1 MKQQEI
7 CVTWINMLFSE
18 STSGEKIWRTQGTF
32 NFLGLPVGSG
42 VLIQIVSCGKRFVAD
57 VAAKILV
64 PMRLNMS
71 SHIFAGYQFTTNLA
85 QTFHLGCSEDTIE
98 LIRMKYQLTYTSI
111 PDWKSYI
118 NFRLIFPL
126 CPPISSGTYIRFDSK
141 FTVRAASV
149 SSVMTCHGMWH
160 DMTRHV
166 TYIPEKYGIW

>member
-1 MKQQEI
+1 MHFWQTLIFKSLITI
-7 CVTWINMLFSE
+7 CTLDKNGA
-18 STSGEKIWRTQGTF
+18 TGTF
-32 NFLGLPVGSG
+32 NFLGLPGCHC
-42 VLIQIVSCGKRFVAD
+42 VLVCWFKSIQVYRL
-57 VAAKILV
+57 LV

-98 LIRMKYQLTYTSI
+98 LIKMKYQLTYTSI

-126 CPPISSGTYIRFDSK
+126 CPPIRSGTYIRFGSK

-149 SSVMTCHGMWH
+149 SSAGTSGVWCVVNRCYYWH
-160 DMTRHV
+160 
-166 TYIPEKYGIW
+166 WQ

>member
-7 CVTWINMLFSE
+7 CVTWMNMLFSE
-18 STSGEKIWRTQGTF
+18 STSGEKRWRTQGTF

-85 QTFHLGCSEDTIE
+85 QTFYLGCSEDTIE
-98 LIRMKYQLTYTSI
+98 LLRMKYQLTYTSI

-126 CPPISSGTYIRFDSK
+126 CPPISSGTYIQFDSK

-149 SSVMTCHGMWH
+149 SRALWV
-160 DMTRHV
+160 
-166 TYIPEKYGIW
+166 YQ